1 MTTAGPELLTG
12 VSKSYGIIFDIRTH
26 RNISSV
32 IISGLDLLIFSTAYV
47 EYEILSMS
55 GSWRDINTNETSLYS
70 VFESVAN
77 GTILGQG
84 VCDDCGFT
92 SIPSDSFRHVFVDD
106 ANAVQSFW
114 VNLSSDNLVLTN
126 SFSTKTCDSFAV
138 NDGSAVLLDSAESV
152 SSAFDLIDS
161 KGFIGVI
168 HYQSIFRD
176 VVGTDNPTLSPLLD
190 VIFNNTVSIGI
201 GIFCNLLDVMSVCFI
216 LYTVLHLE

>member
-114 VNLSSDNLVLTN
+114 VNLSSDNLVFTN
-126 SFSTKTCDSFAV
+126 SFSTKTCDSFTV